1 MEECL
6 GAAWRRERLTE
17 KDERAQTQVPGHETA
32 TRVVVAQAAAMS
44 IERADAG
51 EGAIAYS
58 YRPSLLGAAH
68 EFKLAG
74 DGLNW
79 AAGRKAGHIP
89 FRNFRRLRMSYRPA
103 SMQSHRFMTELWAE
117 GAPKLE
123 IMSSSWKSMVE
134 LQRQDRPYSAFVG
147 ELHRRIALAD
157 VPARF
162 EQGSNPLLYWPGVA
176 AFVGVALGLALLVVR
191 ALQADTKGGA
201 TFVLVFLVL
210 FLWQGGNFFRRNRPG
225 RYRPDA
231 PPAELMP
238 KG

>member
-1 MEECL
+1 
-6 GAAWRRERLTE
+6 
-17 KDERAQTQVPGHETA
+17 
-32 TRVVVAQAAAMS
+32 MS
-44 IERADAG
+44 IERAEVG

-58 YRPSLLGAAH
+58 YRPSLLGAAW

-74 DGLNW
+74 DGLDW

-89 FRNFRRLRMSYRPA
+89 FRNLRCLRMSYRPA

-123 IMSSSWKSMVE
+123 IVSSSWKSMVE
-134 LQRQDRPYSAFVG
+134 QERLDRPYTAFVG

-162 EQGSNPLLYWPGVA
+162 EQGSNPILYWPGLA

-191 ALQADTKGGA
+191 ALQAEAKGGA
-201 TFVLVFLVL
+201 TFVAFFLVL

-225 RYRPDA
+225 LYRPDA
-231 PPAELMP
+231 LPAELMP